1 MLYHF
6 LFSLFIHCHVK
17 NYFALLLVIISFS
30 CQKAKTDLES
40 NPEPQLF
47 QLLSP
52 EQSHVN
58 FENKI
63 EEGLNTNV
71 LMYEYFYNGGG
82 VATGDLN
89 GDGKQDMYFSS
100 NMENN
105 HLYLNQGNLVFKEVA
120 EIAGVTGRPGPWK
133 TGVSFVDIN
142 GDNKLDIYLCYSGNL
157 PPDKKRNQLFIN
169 QGNDA
174 AGVPLFKDE
183 AAAYGLDSPANST
196 QAVFFDYD
204 KDQDL
209 DMILVNH
216 NPKSLPIL
224 DEASTADLLK
234 KEDLNSG
241 LRFYQQKQ
249 KGQFSDVT
257 SSLGITSSTLSYGLA
272 VGISDVNADGW
283 LDFYVSNDYT
293 IPDYLYINQLGK
305 KFKNVIQKS
314 MGHTSHFSMG
324 NDIADINN
332 DGLAD
337 IFTLDMLPEDNL
349 RQKNLMAPD
358 NYEKFNFN
366 VAVGFG
372 HQYMRNML
380 QVNQGIDPTTQEP
393 KFHELGQLAGISNTD
408 WSWSALFADY
418 DNDGWKDLYIT
429 NGYLRDYTNL
439 DFLKYMGD
447 YVQNNQASIQRQ
459 NVLELVQ
466 KMPASNIS
474 NYMFKNQ
481 QNGTFNSVTKAW
493 GMENTSNSNG
503 AAYAD
508 LDGDGDLELIVNNIN
523 KPAFI
528 FENKSNELKKEN
540 KNLQIK
546 LQGDGLNTLGLG
558 AKIWVYQGG
567 KNQYFE
573 QNLYRG
579 YQSSVSPILHVGLGS
594 NAPIDSVQ
602 IVWNSGKSQVIKK
615 VVASQITL
623 KESEAKVLPSKSQNS
638 ESPLFVQVKTLQ
650 SFEKAQEEFND
661 FKRQTQIT
669 LPLSYV
675 GPCQSTGDVNGD
687 KLEDIFVG
695 NQAGKGATLYLQ
707 QSTGEFKRV
716 PSAMSQDNGFEDSDA
731 QFFDVDGDGDLDLWV
746 VSGGYGLMEAN
757 DAKLADRL
765 YINDGKGNFKKSTV
779 PLPSLGVSK
788 SCIQIIDINQD
799 RLLDVFVGGR
809 VIPGKYPEC
818 PASFVLLNQGAG
830 KFKNISAQFPA
841 IQHAGMVTDAAW
853 DDLNQDGKKELVLV
867 GEFMPIKIFTLNN
880 KAFEESTSTFFENS
894 PQGLWNSIRI
904 EDLNRD
910 GKKEILVGNLG
921 LNSQWKASTEQA
933 MELHYKDYDQ
943 NGSIDPILCTYVK
956 GESVPFMTRDELLDQ
971 MSIMRTRF
979 TDYQSFAEAKLSD
992 IITEEEQKGEQVWKA
1007 TELKTSLFQLNSKGQ
1022 FESVKLPWEAQSSPI
1037 YAIAVLPKDGQKD
1050 ADIVLAGNMNHA
1062 KLRIGKMDANSGLVL
1077 TSKGNLSYEALSPK
1091 KTGLWLQGDVRSMQV
1106 MGKQL
1111 FIGIN
1116 QGGIL
1121 QYKATK

>member
-1 MLYHF
+1 MIYLYC
-6 LFSLFIHCHVK
+6 LVK

-89 GDGKQDMYFSS
+89 GDGKQDIYFSS

-120 EIAGVTGRPGPWK
+120 DVAGVTGRPGPWK
-133 TGVSFVDIN
+133 TGVSMVDIN

-224 DEASTADLLK
+224 DESSTADLLRQ
-234 KEDLNSG
+234 EDPNSG
-241 LRFYQQKQ
+241 LRFFIQKQ
-249 KGQFSDVT
+249 KGHFEDMT
-257 SSLGITSSTLSYGLA
+257 TSLGITSSSLSYGLA

-293 IPDYLYINQLGK
+293 IPDYLYINQQGK

-337 IFTLDMLPEDNL
+337 IFTLDMLPEDNM

-380 QVNQGIDPTTQEP
+380 QVNQGINPTTQEP

-528 FENKSNELKKEN
+528 FENKSNEFKKEN
-540 KNLQIK
+540 KNLQIE
-546 LQGDGLNTLGLG
+546 LRGEGLNTQGLG
-558 AKIWVYQGG
+558 AKIWIYQGG

-579 YQSSVSPILHVGLGS
+579 YQSSVSPLLHVGLGS
-594 NAPIDSVQ
+594 KTPDSLL

-615 VVASQITL
+615 VTTAKITL
-623 KESEAKVLPSKSQNS
+623 KESDAKTIAFKAKNQ
-638 ESPLFVQVKTLQ
+638 ESPLFVQAKTLQ
-650 SFEKAQEEFND
+650 IFEGSPDEFND

-669 LPLSYV
+669 IPLSYV

-687 KLEDIFVG
+687 KLEDLFVG

-707 QSTGEFKRV
+707 QSSGELKRM
-716 PSAMSQDNGFEDSDA
+716 PSAMSQDIGFEDSDA
-731 QFFDVDGDGDLDLWV
+731 QFFDADGDGDLDLWV
-746 VSGGYGLMEAN
+746 VSGGYGLMEVN

-779 PLPSLGVSK
+779 PLPSQGVSK
-788 SCIQIIDINQD
+788 STIQIIDINQD
-799 RLLDVFVGGR
+799 RLPDVFVGGR
-809 VIPGKYPEC
+809 VIPGSYPAC
-818 PASFVLLNQGAG
+818 PKSFILLNQGAG
-830 KFKNISAQFPA
+830 KFKDISAQFPA
-841 IQHAGMVTDAAW
+841 IQQAGMVTDAAW

-880 KAFEESTSTFFENS
+880 KVFEESTATFFENS
-894 PQGLWNSIRI
+894 PQGLWNTIRI

-910 GKKEILVGNLG
+910 GKKEMLVGNLG
-921 LNSQWKASTEQA
+921 LNSQWKASTEQP

-1022 FESVKLPWEAQSSPI
+1022 FDSVKLPWEVQASPI
-1037 YAIAVLPKDGQKD
+1037 SAIAILDIDGQHD
-1050 ADIVLAGNMNHA
+1050 LDIVLAGNMHHA
-1062 KLRIGKMDANSGLVL
+1062 KLRIGKMDANSGLIL
-1077 TSKGNLSYEALSPK
+1077 TSKGNLSYEAISPQK
-1091 KTGLWLQGDVRSMQV
+1091 AGLWLQGDVRSIQV
-1106 MGKQL
+1106 LGNQL

-1116 QGGIL
+1116 QRGIFPF
-1121 QYKATK
+1121 KAAKR